1 MFIFLKRN
9 NMKKVIE
16 LIRFYL
22 GMPIALLADVFR
34 LIGVG
39 LNKIA
44 EWIKPYKP
52 KDFNPF
58 I

>member
-1 MFIFLKRN
+1 
-9 NMKKVIE
+9 MKKVIE